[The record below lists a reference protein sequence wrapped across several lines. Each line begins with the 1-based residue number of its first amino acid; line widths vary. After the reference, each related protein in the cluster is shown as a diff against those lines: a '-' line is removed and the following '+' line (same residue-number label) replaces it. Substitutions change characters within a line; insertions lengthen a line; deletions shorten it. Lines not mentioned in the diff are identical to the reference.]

1 MRERDQQFLA
11 LYQKHRFDDQRAFY
25 ESRRREFE
33 AARDEVL
40 WLTAVFMV
48 LTAAVAA
55 LASANVG
62 GLSSLW
68 SILAVVFPALSTAL
82 SAYNALYAFERQ
94 AKIYGDAANALLR
107 TRADSPDLSPTMDDA
122 AFQEALSAHVEQVEQ
137 ILRLE
142 QAQWGQLI
150 GEIKPVAPLS
160 SNSIHDPQPLSRERA
175 SDLESSPSTEGK
187 ANDG

>member
-1 MRERDQQFLA
+1 MTERDQQFLA
-11 LYQKHRFDDQRAFY
+11 LYERHRFQDQRAFY
-25 ESRRREFE
+25 DSRRTEFE

-40 WLTAVFMV
+40 WLTTVFMV

-62 GLSSLW
+62 GLRSLW
-68 SILAVVFPALSTAL
+68 SILAVAFPALSTAL

-107 TRADSPDLSPTMDDA
+107 ARADSPDLKPPMDDA
-122 AFQEALSAHVEQVEQ
+122 AFQQALGAHVEQVER
-137 ILRLE
+137 ILGRE

-150 GEIKPVAPLS
+150 GEIKPVAPPP
-160 SNSIHDPQPLSRERA
+160 SNSIQDSQPPSPEHA
-175 SDLESSPSTEGK
+175 SG
-187 ANDG
+187 

>member
-11 LYQKHRFDDQRAFY
+11 LYEKHRFEDQRAFY
-25 ESRRREFE
+25 DSRRREFDT
-33 AARDEVL
+33 ARDQVL
-40 WLTAVFMV
+40 WLIAVFMV

-55 LASANVG
+55 LASAKVG
-62 GLSSLW
+62 GLKSLW
-68 SILAVVFPALSTAL
+68 SILAVAFPALSTAL

-107 TRADSPDLSPTMDDA
+107 ARADSPDLKPPMDDA

-137 ILRLE
+137 ILRSE

-150 GEIKPVAPLS
+150 GEIKPAAPPQS
-160 SNSIHDPQPLSRERA
+160 THDPQP
-175 SDLESSPSTEGK
+175 PS
-187 ANDG
+187 